1 MQSSL
6 KMDKPIFVSISCI
19 TYNHEK
25 FIRQCIEGF
34 LMQKT
39 NFPIEILIFDDAST
53 DGAQQIIQE
62 YASKDHRIITFL
74 QNENQWSK
82 GKYGLLDWL
91 FPAAKGKYI
100 ALCEGDDYWTDPLK
114 LQKQVDFLE
123 ANEDFTLCAH
133 QTLIINENNTKKL
146 GVIGEGNNSI
156 IPIESII
163 MHFKMHWSSF
173 VLRSEALE
181 IPNWFSELYCG
192 DHSIAILTADKGKV
206 GFINETM
213 SAYRRNTN
221 SITHSKSFSIGRQI
235 EGEIKLQKQLNEY
248 TNYKYI
254 NEFNKR
260 HVLFLMM
267 WLKSLSNIPE
277 RNTLKIKILRYR
289 IALLVFFS
297 ILKTNNKVNYL
308 KQLFFDIL
316 LNFKKK
322 KS

>member
-1 MQSSL
+1 MQNGNKNIVVAVWMS
-6 KMDKPIFVSISCI
+6 
-19 TYNHEK
+19 TYNHK
-25 FIRQCIEGF
+25 DFIAQAIDSV
-34 LMQKT
+34 LMQQT
-39 NFPIEILIFDDAST
+39 NFSYKLFIGEDCST
-53 DGAQQIIQE
+53 DNTRSICIDYSNKYPDKIELILNETNIGPMFNSINIFKKCFASGA
-62 YASKDHRIITFL
+62 
-74 QNENQWSK
+74 
-82 GKYGLLDWL
+82 KYL
-91 FPAAKGKYI
+91 AMT
-100 ALCEGDDYWTDPLK
+100 EGDDYWTDSLK